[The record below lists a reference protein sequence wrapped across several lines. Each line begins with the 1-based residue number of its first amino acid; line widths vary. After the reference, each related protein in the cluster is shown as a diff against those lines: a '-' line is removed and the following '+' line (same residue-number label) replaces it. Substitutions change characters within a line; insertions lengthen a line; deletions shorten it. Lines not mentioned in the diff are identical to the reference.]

1 MIVVDANMI
10 GYFFITG
17 DYSPLAIQVF
27 EKDPDWYA
35 PMLWQSEVRSI
46 ITQYVR
52 YKKMPL
58 AQSQQLMNEVH
69 DLMLE
74 HERFVSSNLVLE
86 LVAISKCSSY
96 DCEYIALAKEM
107 NLNLVTFDKE
117 ILQEFPQIAIS
128 PKDFITIG

>member
-35 PMLWQSEVRSI
+35 PVLWQSEVRSI

-117 ILQEFPQIAIS
+117 VLQEFPQIAIS
-128 PKDFITIG
+128 PKDFIAI

>member
-46 ITQYVR
+46 ITQYFR
-52 YKKMPL
+52 FKKMPL
-58 AQSQQLMNEVH
+58 AQSQQLMNEAH

-74 HERFVSSNLVLE
+74 HERFVSSNLVFE

-96 DCEYIALAKEM
+96 DCEYVALAKET
-107 NLNLVTFDKE
+107 NLTLVTFDKE
-117 ILQEFPQIAIS
+117 VLREFPQIAIS
-128 PKDFITIG
+128 PKDFMTI

>member
-1 MIVVDANMI
+1 MI

-128 PKDFITIG
+128 PKDFIAI

>member
-117 ILQEFPQIAIS
+117 VLQEFPQIAIS
-128 PKDFITIG
+128 PKDFITI

>member
-128 PKDFITIG
+128 PKDFIAI

>member
-35 PMLWQSEVRSI
+35 PVLWQSEVRSI

-117 ILQEFPQIAIS
+117 VLQEFPQIAIS
-128 PKDFITIG
+128 PKDFITI